1 MNTQPTLRPRRARA
15 AWAAIATFTG
25 MLMASGGA
33 PARAADTETGPGAA
47 ATEGPAATTPAA
59 GGAEMG
65 AGQDDLRLRIS
76 ALERQLA
83 ALKSELERASTAGE
97 NAELEKRIEA
107 LSREVER
114 LRLGAAAP
122 VEAQE
127 SVDGFGPAASKVY
140 RARPG
145 VSIGGYGEMVY
156 ADPSGTRDD
165 GVTSAGEASADLLR
179 VVLYFGYKF
188 NDRLLFNSEIE
199 VEHAVAGDGEPG
211 EVAVEFAYID
221 FRWRPAL
228 GVRGGLVLLPIG
240 FLNEL
245 HEPPIFLGALRPEV
259 ERFIIPTTWRELGG
273 GVYGDA
279 GPVSWKAYLVTSLDA
294 AGFSAASGIRGGRQ
308 EGAEVEAVDLA
319 LTARLDWVPVQG
331 LAFGASLFAGDTAQG
346 NPGLDGARVTQ
357 WEAHAEWRA
366 RGVQLRALLARTSLD
381 NAAAVSALVGEAIGS
396 QMNGYYAEAGYNVL
410 AGRKGTAQEL
420 MPFVRYES
428 YDTQA
433 EVAPGFL
440 ADPGNDRS
448 VRTYGVRWRPIP
460 NVAIKADWQ
469 DLGTA
474 ANTGV
479 DQFNLALGW
488 LF

>member
-1 MNTQPTLRPRRARA
+1 MMVRA
-15 AWAAIATFTG
+15 AVVTIAGLLLT
-25 MLMASGGA
+25 AGGTAVSAVDA
-33 PARAADTETGPGAA
+33 PAAVAPGH
-47 ATEGPAATTPAA
+47 EGPAATAPAA
-59 GGAEMG
+59 ERPADGTA
-65 AGQDDLRLRIS
+65 QDDLRQRIA

-83 ALKSELERASTAGE
+83 ALEIEIERSRVAGE
-97 NAELEKRIEA
+97 NAEIEKKIDA
-107 LSREVER
+107 LSREIER

-122 VEAQE
+122 VEARE

-140 RARPG
+140 RSRPG

-156 ADPSGTRDD
+156 AHPSATRDD
-165 GVTSAGEASADLLR
+165 GVPSGAQASADLLR

-199 VEHAVAGDGEPG
+199 VEHAVAGDGEAG
-211 EVAVEFAYID
+211 EVAAEFAYID

-245 HEPPIFLGALRPEV
+245 HEPPIFLGALRPAV
-259 ERFIIPTTWRELGG
+259 EQFIIPTTWRELGG
-273 GVYGDA
+273 GVYGEA
-279 GPVSWKAYLVTSLDA
+279 GPVSWKAYLVSSLDA
-294 AGFSAASGIRGGRQ
+294 AGFTADEGIRGGRQ
-308 EGAEVEAVDLA
+308 EGAEVEAADLA
-319 LTARLDWVPVQG
+319 FTARLDWVPVQG
-331 LAFGASLFAGDTAQG
+331 LLLGASLFTGDTEQG
-346 NPGLDGARVTQ
+346 NPGLDGARLTQ

-366 RGVQLRALLARTSLD
+366 CGVQLRALMARTSLD
-381 NAAAVSALVGEAIGS
+381 DAAAVSALVGQTIGS
-396 QMNGYYAEAGYNVL
+396 RMNGYYAEAGYNL
-410 AGRKGTAQEL
+410 LQGRKATAQEL

-433 EVAPGFL
+433 DVPAGFA
-440 ADPGNDRS
+440 ADPASDRT

-469 DLGTA
+469 DLG
-474 ANTGV
+474 NSVDTGV